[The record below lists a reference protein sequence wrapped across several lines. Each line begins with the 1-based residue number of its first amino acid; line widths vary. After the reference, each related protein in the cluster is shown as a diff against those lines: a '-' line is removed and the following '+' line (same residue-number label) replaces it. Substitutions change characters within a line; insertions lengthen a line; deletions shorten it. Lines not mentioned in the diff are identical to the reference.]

1 MVCKLLL
8 FVHRSNY
15 FSKLYLIRFPW
26 FFIVE
31 YSKNDLEW
39 MSWVQETNEKY
50 LRVEYFMSMS
60 LMAIVR
66 T

>member
-8 FVHRSNY
+8 LYTDQTISVNYIWFNVHD
-15 FSKLYLIRFPW
+15 I
-26 FFIVE
+26 FIVG
-31 YSKNDLEW
+31 YSINDLEW

-50 LRVEYFMSMS
+50 VRVDYFISMS
-60 LMAIVR
+60 LMTIVR